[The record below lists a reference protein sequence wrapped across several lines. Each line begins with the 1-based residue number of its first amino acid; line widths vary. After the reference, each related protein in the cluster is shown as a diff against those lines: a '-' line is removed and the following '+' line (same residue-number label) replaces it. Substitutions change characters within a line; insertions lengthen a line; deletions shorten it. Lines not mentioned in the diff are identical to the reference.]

1 MALWIDPLLFFAQT
15 ASKRITRW
23 DPGGAQGRSSGV
35 LDRYFSFVYRWKGKA
50 EGEKGRRR
58 GTGREEEREK
68 NKEKGSRYT
77 PPPDRPH
84 LMRPLVII
92 IHVIIMTSHYYNS
105 L

>member
-1 MALWIDPLLFFAQT
+1 ME
-15 ASKRITRW
+15 
-23 DPGGAQGRSSGV
+23 GQGKGREC
-35 LDRYFSFVYRWKGKA
+35 RWKGKA

-84 LMRPLVII
+84 LMRPLVIAMFTI
-92 IHVIIMTSHYYNS
+92 ILILMVFMIAGIVTYNFDEYNPID
-105 L
+105 